1 MGNKFLWLVYLL
13 AVCSLLI
20 YSYTQVDLNLT
31 ISGNAFYQS
40 IQSILTQVGY
50 FNRSLST
57 VIFIAITSLLHLS
70 YFGLI
75 YQAKKQLLVFSN
87 TIKIVLITAFLLL
100 FAYPAFSYD
109 LFNYIFDTRI
119 LVHHHQNPYLFTALD
134 FPDDL
139 WTRFMHWTHR
149 TYPYGPVWLVF
160 TIPFYLLGMGKFV
173 LTLLSYKL
181 IGLVSYV
188 VSIWAIKRIVDTTN
202 PKLTTVSVV
211 LFACNPL
218 ILIEFLVSAHID
230 SAMAMVLLLSLV
242 WLLQLKTVKATLA
255 LFFSAGIK
263 YLTVTLL
270 PLLWLYRQKRIDW
283 NQLITGSIVIMYLAV
298 LLVITQREIL
308 PWYFITPFALTVLL
322 PRHKVFVPL
331 MLILTV
337 ASLLRYAP
345 YLYFG
350 DYSDTMKQTR
360 EILFFS
366 TLALGSLV
374 ALVRNHVS
382 SRGNRKP
389 TKTK

>member
-1 MGNKFLWLVYLL
+1 MYLL

-50 FNRSLST
+50 FNRPLST

-350 DYSDTMKQTR
+350 DYSDAMKQTR